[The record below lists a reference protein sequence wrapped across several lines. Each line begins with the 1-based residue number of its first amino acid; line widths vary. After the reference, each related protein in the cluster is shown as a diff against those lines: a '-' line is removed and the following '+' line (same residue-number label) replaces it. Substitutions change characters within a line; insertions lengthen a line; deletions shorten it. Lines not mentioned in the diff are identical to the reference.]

1 MAAAAKKL
9 SVAGWPGCSA
19 YKQASSALQ
28 GLQAIFKDKISVNVH
43 HRKSLR
49 ACVRVPG
56 LVPRK

>member
-28 GLQAIFKDKISVNVH
+28 GLQAIFKDKISVEVH
-43 HRKSLR
+43 ECK
-49 ACVRVPG
+49 
-56 LVPRK
+56 

>member
-1 MAAAAKKL
+1 MAAKQFN
-9 SVAGWPGCSA
+9 VAGWEGCSA
-19 YKQASSALQ
+19 YTQARSALQ